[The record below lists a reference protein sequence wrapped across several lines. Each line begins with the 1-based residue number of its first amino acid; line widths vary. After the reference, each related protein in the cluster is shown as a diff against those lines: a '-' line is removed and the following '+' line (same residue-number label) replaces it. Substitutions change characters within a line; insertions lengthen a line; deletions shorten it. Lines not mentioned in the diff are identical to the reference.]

1 MTCLYVVPLA
11 TIYKPFFHGLQYTN
25 SEDRIPTISKDRILF
40 LTETISRQVTE
51 SLNFYF
57 LIYEVTSSS
66 PKVPVRIKWTDRHE
80 IAWQNVKYWIDIN
93 GMTQVI
99 LR

>member
-1 MTCLYVVPLA
+1 MAYSTQTQRTESQLFQKTEFY
-11 TIYKPFFHGLQYTN
+11 FF
-25 SEDRIPTISKDRILF
+25 F

-51 SLNFYF
+51 SLNYF
-57 LIYEVTSSS
+57 LIYEVTNSS

-80 IAWQNVKYWIDIN
+80 IAWQNVKYWININ
-93 GMTQVI
+93 GITEVI

>member
-1 MTCLYVVPLA
+1 MAYSTQ
-11 TIYKPFFHGLQYTN
+11 TQ
-25 SEDRIPTISKDRILF
+25 SDRIPTISKDRILYF
-40 LTETISRQVTE
+40 FNWDHKQTSDWI

-57 LIYEVTSSS
+57 LIYEVTNSS

>member
-1 MTCLYVVPLA
+1 MAYSTQTQRTESQPSQKTEFY
-11 TIYKPFFHGLQYTN
+11 FFY
-25 SEDRIPTISKDRILF
+25 
-40 LTETISRQVTE
+40 TETISRQVTE

-57 LIYEVTSSS
+57 LIYEVTNSS